1 MQKNGSGAKESMVW
15 FNGKMIP
22 SGEALVPV
30 LTHSLQYGSGIF
42 EGIRAYEGE
51 GISNIFRLKEH
62 VARFLMTAKMYGL
75 NLGYDAGEISRAIVE
90 TVKANNARS
99 CYIRP
104 FAFVDDDAIS
114 LGIGRKKI
122 STTVSVIPY
131 DSIFGSRKM
140 DGIRCKISS
149 WRRINSSILPIQAKA
164 SGNYLNSII
173 AANEA
178 SASGFDEAIL
188 LSEGGYVAEGTG
200 ENIFIVKDG
209 TVITPGKDSDILL
222 GITRE
227 SIIEV
232 SRDMGYSLIERKL
245 HRDELYTA
253 DEVFLAGTAAEVT
266 PVVNIDGLVVGD
278 GKPGKITQSVSSRY
292 DRIVRGKEKKYSGWL
307 SPVK

>member
-1 MQKNGSGAKESMVW
+1 MQKNVSDAKERKVW
-15 FNGKMIP
+15 FNGTMIP
-22 SGEALVPV
+22 SGEATVPI

-42 EGIRAYEGE
+42 EGIRCYEGD
-51 GISNIFRLKEH
+51 GSSNIFRLKEH

-75 NLGYDAGEISRAIVE
+75 NLGYDAPEISRAIVE
-90 TVKANNARS
+90 TVKVNNLRS

-114 LGIGRKKI
+114 LGVGKKKV

-131 DSIFGSRKM
+131 DSIFGSKKSA
-140 DGIRCKISS
+140 GIRCKVSS
-149 WRRINSSILPIQAKA
+149 WRRINSNILPIQAKA
-164 SGNYLNSII
+164 SGNYINSII

-178 SASGFDEAIL
+178 SATGFDEAIL
-188 LSEGGYVAEGTG
+188 LSEGGYLAEGTG

-209 TVITPGKDSDILL
+209 TILTPGKDSDILL

-227 SIIEV
+227 SIIDI
-232 SRDMGYSLIERKL
+232 SRDLGYSVIERRL

-266 PVVNIDGLVVGD
+266 PVVNVDGLVVGD
-278 GKPGKITQSVSSRY
+278 GKVGRITSSISDMY
-292 DRIVRGKEKKYSGWL
+292 YGIVTAKEKKYSKWL
-307 SPVK
+307 TPVK

>member
-1 MQKNGSGAKESMVW
+1 MQKNSSGVKENKVW
-15 FNGKMIP
+15 FNGKI
-22 SGEALVPV
+22 VPYTEV
-30 LTHSLQYGSGIF
+30 RVPLLTHSLQYGSGIF
-42 EGIRAYEGE
+42 EGIRAYSGDEG
-51 GISNIFRLKEH
+51 SNIFRLREH
-62 VARFLMTAKMYGL
+62 AARFLMTAKIY
-75 NLGYDAGEISRAIVE
+75 NLGLGYSVDDIINGIVE
-90 TVKANNARS
+90 TVRVNNAGS

-114 LGIGRKKI
+114 LGIGKKKV

-131 DSIFGSRKM
+131 DSIFGSMKSR
-140 DGIRCKISS
+140 GIRCKVSS

-209 TVITPGKDSDILL
+209 TILTPGKDSDILL

-227 SIIEV
+227 SIIEI
-232 SRDMGYSLIERKL
+232 SRDMGLTIIERRI

-253 DEVFLAGTAAEVT
+253 DEIFLAGTAAEVT
-266 PVVNIDGLVVGD
+266 PVINVDGLKVGE
-278 GKPGKITQSVSSRY
+278 GKTGKITASVSDMY
-292 DRIVRGKEKKYSGWL
+292 DRIVRGKEKKYSKWIT
-307 SPVK
+307 PV

>member
-1 MQKNGSGAKESMVW
+1 MQKNVSDAKERKVW
-15 FNGKMIP
+15 FNGKMVP
-22 SGEALVPV
+22 SGEVKVPI

-42 EGIRAYEGE
+42 EGIRSYDGD
-51 GISNIFRLKEH
+51 GSPNIFRLKEH
-62 VARFLMTAKMYGL
+62 VARFLMTAKIYGL
-75 NLGYDAGEISRAIVE
+75 NLGYDAREISSAIVE
-90 TVKANNARS
+90 TVRINNVGS

-114 LGIGRKKI
+114 LGIGKKKV

-131 DSIFGSRKM
+131 DSIFGSRKSS
-140 DGIRCKISS
+140 GIRCKVSS

-178 SASGFDEAIL
+178 SATGFDEAIL

-209 TVITPGKDSDILL
+209 TVLTPGKDSDILL

-227 SIIEV
+227 SIIDI
-232 SRDMGYSLIERKL
+232 SRDMGYGVIERKL

-266 PVVNIDGLVVGD
+266 PVINVDGLKIGE
-278 GKPGKITQSVSSRY
+278 GKTGKITASISDMY
-292 DRIVRGKEKKYSGWL
+292 DRIVRGKEKKYSKWITT
-307 SPVK
+307 V